1 MEKTVKQR
9 VQAVLQKFGSNPTQL
24 AKMYNLNQKTVHNQ
38 INDNTQL
45 SVSIILLILKTY
57 PDISAEWLLR
67 GTGSM
72 IVSEKTEYADK
83 LSDENT
89 RDYSSIRELQDR
101 IVALEAENNVLRE
114 MVGLQ
119 KNKQREG
126 KSA

>member
-72 IVSEKTEYADK
+72 IVSEKTEFADK
-83 LSDENT
+83 LSD
-89 RDYSSIRELQDR
+89 DAGSYSTIRELQDR

>member
-72 IVSEKTEYADK
+72 IVSEKTEFADK
-83 LSDENT
+83 LSD
-89 RDYSSIRELQDR
+89 DAGSYSTIRELQDR

-126 KSA
+126 KRA

>member
-9 VQAVLQKFGSNPTQL
+9 IRDILQKFGSNPTQL

-38 INDNTQL
+38 INENTQL
-45 SVSIILLILKTY
+45 SASIILLILKTY

-72 IVSEKTEYADK
+72 IVSENTEFSEK
-83 LSDENT
+83 LSDGSEN
-89 RDYSSIRELQDR
+89 YSTIRELQDK

>member
-9 VQAVLQKFGSNPTQL
+9 IRDILQKFGSNPTQL

-38 INDNTQL
+38 INENTQL
-45 SVSIILLILKTY
+45 SASIILLILKTY

-67 GTGSM
+67 GAGSM
-72 IVSEKTEYADK
+72 IVSDNTEFADK
-83 LSDENT
+83 LSDET
-89 RDYSSIRELQDR
+89 GSYSTIRELQDR
-101 IVALEAENNVLRE
+101 IVALEAENKVLRE

>member
-1 MEKTVKQR
+1 MEELVRQR
-9 VQAVLQKFGSNPTQL
+9 INEFLSYYKANPTQL
-24 AKMYNLNQKTVHNQ
+24 SKGDSALQVRLSR
-38 INDNTQL
+38 QL
-45 SVSIILLILKTY
+45 SQGAAISCKTISFILETY
-57 PDISAEWLLR
+57 PNISAEWLLR

-83 LSDENT
+83 LSDET
-89 RDYSSIRELQDR
+89 GGYSSIRELQDR

>member
-89 RDYSSIRELQDR
+89 RGYSSIRELQDR